1 MVQDPTLTEDEHLVL
16 RLHPHWKTLIGPLL
30 VAVLVVAVA
39 LIAEVLIPS
48 NSAAVV
54 ERLVVAAVAILAV
67 MLWLI
72 VPVLRWRTTTY
83 ELTTRRMRVR
93 SGIVTRH
100 GRDIPLA
107 RINDVSF
114 AKGLLDRLLGSGRL
128 VVESAGEHGQILLN
142 DIPHVESVQTTLF
155 RLVEGRRGRVPM
167 RMDVIFRFD
176 YGRIVPWVRRRDYG
190 LSAIAGPDAI
200 QFRSRVRMRG
210 EDCEVRAEP
219 VPGSAERVR

>member
-1 MVQDPTLTEDEHLVL
+1 ML
-16 RLHPHWKTLIGPLL
+16 RLHPHWKTLIRPVS
-30 VAVLVVAVA
+30 VAVLVVVAV

-48 NSAAVV
+48 GSVSTV
-54 ERLVVAAVAILAV
+54 IRLVLAAVAILAL

-114 AKGLLDRLLGSGRL
+114 EKGLLDRLLGSGRL

-142 DIPHVESVQTTLF
+142 DIPRVEFTQATLF
-155 RLVEGRRGRVPM
+155 RLVEEEQRR
-167 RMDVIFRFD
+167 
-176 YGRIVPWVRRRDYG
+176 
-190 LSAIAGPDAI
+190 L
-200 QFRSRVRMRG
+200 
-210 EDCEVRAEP
+210 
-219 VPGSAERVR
+219 ERNDRNQP

>member
-1 MVQDPTLTEDEHLVL
+1 MVQDPTLTDDEHLVL

-30 VAVLVVAVA
+30 VAVLVVAAA
-39 LIAEVLIPS
+39 LIAEVLIPPGS
-48 NSAAVV
+48 TSAIV
-54 ERLVVAAVAILAV
+54 RLVVAAVAILAV

-114 AKGLLDRLLGSGRL
+114 EKGLLDRLLGSGRL
-128 VVESAGEHGQILLN
+128 VVESAGEHGQIVLT
-142 DIPHVESVQTTLF
+142 DIPRVEFTQATLF
-155 RLVEGRRGRVPM
+155 RLVEEEQRR
-167 RMDVIFRFD
+167 
-176 YGRIVPWVRRRDYG
+176 
-190 LSAIAGPDAI
+190 L
-200 QFRSRVRMRG
+200 
-210 EDCEVRAEP
+210 
-219 VPGSAERVR
+219 ERNDRTQP

>member
-1 MVQDPTLTEDEHLVL
+1 MTTDPTLTEDEHLVL
-16 RLHPHWKTLIGPLL
+16 RLHPHWKTLIQPVS
-30 VAVLVVAVA
+30 VAVLVVAAA

-48 NSAAVV
+48 NSAAPV

-83 ELTTRRMRVR
+83 ELTTRRLRVR
-93 SGIVTRH
+93 SGIATRR

-114 AKGLLDRLLGSGRL
+114 EKGLLDRLLGSGRL

-142 DIPHVESVQTTLF
+142 DIPRVEFTQATLF
-155 RLVEGRRGRVPM
+155 RLVEEEQRRLERNE
-167 RMDVIFRFD
+167 
-176 YGRIVPWVRRRDYG
+176 
-190 LSAIAGPDAI
+190 
-200 QFRSRVRMRG
+200 RSQ
-210 EDCEVRAEP
+210 P
-219 VPGSAERVR
+219 

>member
-1 MVQDPTLTEDEHLVL
+1 MTPDPTLTEDEHLVL
-16 RLHPHWKTLIGPLL
+16 RLHPHWKTLIRPVA
-30 VAVLVVAVA
+30 VAVLVVAAA

-48 NSAAVV
+48 NSAAPV

-83 ELTTRRMRVR
+83 ELTTRRLRVR
-93 SGIVTRH
+93 SGIATRR

-114 AKGLLDRLLGSGRL
+114 EKGLLDRLLGSGRL

-142 DIPHVESVQTTLF
+142 DIPRVEFTQATLF
-155 RLVEGRRGRVPM
+155 RLVEEEQRR
-167 RMDVIFRFD
+167 
-176 YGRIVPWVRRRDYG
+176 
-190 LSAIAGPDAI
+190 L
-200 QFRSRVRMRG
+200 
-210 EDCEVRAEP
+210 
-219 VPGSAERVR
+219 ERNDRNQP

>member
-1 MVQDPTLTEDEHLVL
+1 MVQDPSLTEDEHLVL
-16 RLHPHWKTLIGPLL
+16 RLHPHWKTLIGPLS
-30 VAVLVVAVA
+30 VAVLVVAAA

-48 NSAAVV
+48 SSASTVI
-54 ERLVVAAVAILAV
+54 RLVVAAVAILAV

-114 AKGLLDRLLGSGRL
+114 EKGLLDRLLGSGRL
-128 VVESAGEHGQILLN
+128 VVESAGEHGQIVLT
-142 DIPHVESVQTTLF
+142 DIPRVEFTQATLF
-155 RLVEGRRGRVPM
+155 RLVEEEQRRLERNE
-167 RMDVIFRFD
+167 
-176 YGRIVPWVRRRDYG
+176 
-190 LSAIAGPDAI
+190 
-200 QFRSRVRMRG
+200 RSQ
-210 EDCEVRAEP
+210 P
-219 VPGSAERVR
+219 